1 MGFRL
6 WKKIPKETD
15 REKEEELR
23 QEPLEKSDIPA
34 MLLAAFFTVFL
45 PVALIVLVLGGLCL
59 LLFTVL

>member
-6 WKKIPKETD
+6 WKKIPKEID
-15 REKEEELR
+15 REKEEELQ

>member
-1 MGFRL
+1 M
-6 WKKIPKETD
+6 
-15 REKEEELR
+15 KEEGLR